1 MQMEETARQAEEA
14 HQEQIRQNLEQLA
27 DDEARLEE
35 LKTEMQDAR
44 ALFNQYSSETPPAD
58 FTEELKEQYE
68 FAFYDKEAEFK
79 EL

>member
-1 MQMEETARQAEEA
+1 M
-14 HQEQIRQNLEQLA
+14 
-27 DDEARLEE
+27 
-35 LKTEMQDAR
+35 KTEMQDAR